1 MPVPFGTVCT
11 TQYIFLPT
19 IHSGGADLKSA
30 PPLNFYRFLMY
41 DGSNSPQ
48 YSNIEVEIITE
59 DISSVRA
66 SVVSLIVAK
75 SVAVGNTKL
84 SKVLLSK
91 NTKWL

>member
-1 MPVPFGTVCT
+1 M
-11 TQYIFLPT
+11 
-19 IHSGGADLKSA
+19 A
-30 PPLNFYRFLMY
+30 
-41 DGSNSPQ
+41 
-48 YSNIEVEIITE
+48 E
-59 DISSVRA
+59 DISSIRA